1 MEIDGA
7 YRSTLPLGHI
17 VQRAVLFN
25 VGARNDVL
33 AEPASPSYSEKNI
46 EALPRAVR
54 ALFEY
59 LAVHEIDYLLVGGLA
74 FLRYIDGRNTED
86 VDIIISGP
94 DLERIEELIVE
105 SRERHFI
112 QGRFRGLRVDGF
124 LTSNPLFEHV
134 KSHHA
139 DHLFF
144 QGHRVPCAT
153 VEGLL
158 LLKLYA
164 LPLLYRQ
171 CQFEK
176 VALYETDVMM
186 LLQAYEV
193 KTEALFK
200 TLKSY
205 LSKNDVETLRDIHQE
220 IMERI
225 ESRRERFADA

>member
-164 LPLLYRQ
+164 LPFLYRQ